1 MNIIGPAARRKV
13 ETPSPR
19 FPEGEHE
26 GLVRVKFWVSSR
38 GRVYKKVL
46 LESSGDEALDRAALE
61 ALSSWRFKPGSSV
74 VSEARFWFSPD
85 KEPPPRF
92 NELPKPET
100 VRVVK
105 TKPGKAV
112 KKKTK
117 LKVKW
122 KGKLKVLKKV
132 KPQHPGFPCRVS
144 LKAEVSSS
152 KITKV
157 RVLESS
163 GDQEVDR
170 AAVQAVKK
178 WKLKGSGELTVKFT
192 FEVEE
197 SQVLEKEGG

>member
-1 MNIIGPAARRKV
+1 MGPAALRKL
-13 ETPSPR
+13 ETPPPEY
-19 FPEGEHE
+19 PEGKHE
-26 GLVRVKFWVSSR
+26 GLVRVKFWLSRR

-46 LESSGDEALDRAALE
+46 LESSGDEALDEAALK
-61 ALSSWRFKPGSSV
+61 ALDSWRFKPGSLA
-74 VSEARFWFSPD
+74 VSEARFWFSPS

-122 KGKLKVLKKV
+122 KGKLKIVKKV
-132 KPQHPGFPCRVS
+132 KPKHPGVACRVALEAKVQS
-144 LKAEVSSS
+144 GRITEV
-152 KITKV
+152 KV
-157 RVLESS
+157 AESS
-163 GDQEVDR
+163 GRPEVDE
-170 AAVQAVKK
+170 AAVKALKAWRV
-178 WKLKGSGELTVKFT
+178 KGSGELKVKFI

-197 SQVLEKEGG
+197 SPVLEKEGG